1 MDSINNRWLGFEL
14 NILRRLK
21 FSTIAIPFAG
31 RPDLDWYLKFWGK
44 EVYTNDLCQSAA
56 WVARA
61 YVENRA
67 EILGHEELDLL
78 LNQANVS
85 QQNLNLEALPPVGP
99 APRNEALRQYWDEAD
114 AVWFDNLRERIER
127 LESTYHQ
134 ALAISHGLQVG
145 EYLRSFTLRQGVTS
159 ELRRP
164 LSHVFRRLCERQR
177 RIIDNGRSNRSFNFD
192 AGDFIRH
199 VRADLMFARFPGPQ
213 GLRGWSRDGREW
225 REVWVRR
232 NAVDWNRLVAGQNG
246 RLGDTVHSKHGY
258 LELIGQFLEQAR
270 PIPTW
275 VIAHTEDGFLSTGEL
290 AEQIRRIR
298 RVETVYHK
306 DFSEVVG
313 GGNSYLLIAR

>member
-21 FSTIAIPFAG
+21 FSSIAIPFAG

-56 WVARA
+56 WMARA
-61 YVENRA
+61 YVENRTEVLGA
-67 EILGHEELDLL
+67 EQLELL
-78 LNQANVS
+78 LGQLDCEPGQS
-85 QQNLNLEALPPVGP
+85 GP
-99 APRNEALRQYWDEAD
+99 TPRNEALRQYWEEND
-114 AVWFDNLRERIER
+114 AVWFDELRERIER

-145 EYLRSFTLRQGVTS
+145 EYLRSFASRGVAP
-159 ELRRP
+159 ELKRP
-164 LSHVFRRLCERQR
+164 RSQVFRRLCERQR
-177 RIIDNGRSNRSFNFD
+177 RIIDNGRANRSFNFD

-199 VRADLMFARFPGPQ
+199 VRADLMFARFPGPH
-213 GLRGWSRDGREW
+213 GLRGWSRGGREW

-232 NAVDWNRLVAGQNG
+232 NAVDWNRLVAGQKG

-258 LELIGQFLEQAR
+258 LELVGQFLEQAR